1 MRKIILGLLVIV
13 GMGTSVFAQ
22 TKGKIGYCN
31 VDYVLAY
38 LPDTKQAESSLKTYK
53 TQLDNQL
60 QGKIKDFQ
68 ARYQAY
74 EKGQSTMPPAIKA
87 DKEKELQDLNAQI
100 EAFSQNAEVDL
111 QKKQVALMQP
121 VFDKIN
127 KAIENVAKE
136 NGYAYVLNANS
147 GGVSIVLYAP
157 EENNVSNLVLK
168 KMGVTPP
175 SN

>member
-1 MRKIILGLLVIV
+1 MKKIILGLLVIV
-13 GMGTSVFAQ
+13 GIGSSAFGQA
-22 TKGKIGYCN
+22 KGKIGYCN

-60 QGKIKDFQ
+60 QGKVKDFQ
-68 ARYQAY
+68 TKYAAY
-74 EKGQSTMPPAIKA
+74 EKGQSTMPPAIKT

-100 EAFSQNAEVDL
+100 EQFSKNAEIDL
-111 QKKQVALMQP
+111 QKKQVSLMQP
-121 VFDKIN
+121 VFNKIN

-136 NGYAYVLNANS
+136 NGYTYVLNANS

-157 EENNVSNLVLK
+157 EENNLSNLVLK
-168 KMGVTPP
+168 KLGVTPP
-175 SN
+175 AK